1 MRTEVAVIGGG
12 STGSSILYH
21 LARAGS
27 PSPLLIERGPAIA
40 SGQTSRSTALVRT
53 HYSVPVVA
61 RMALLSYRFFRDF
74 GELLPGYTAGY
85 RETGLLIGVDE
96 RSEGSVREN
105 LQMLRQ
111 LGIRS
116 DFVDMEQVKEIEP
129 LLDTSG
135 FSAVVHE
142 PQMGYAEPSTT
153 AASFAGAARALGA
166 RVLTDTT
173 LIGLSKTAE
182 GYSLSTSGG
191 EVEARQVVLA
201 TGVWSGPI
209 FNSLGVP
216 LPMKPVRHPVAIY
229 GRPQEFQGIRPT
241 VFDFPRSAYFKAEG
255 QNLLFVGSMESEL
268 DASSPAA
275 DPDSF
280 DEGVT
285 YEEIEKYSEWTA
297 NAFPIMASKGRYERG
312 YSGLYDNTPD
322 QQPIIDE
329 LSDFGYPGVRC
340 LVGLSGHGFKLSPE
354 FGRLMASLVMDGR
367 FDDYDVSVFRLKRF
381 ETGRLLKS
389 KYSLSTIG

>member
-1 MRTEVAVIGGG
+1 MRTDVAVIGGG

-61 RMALLSYRFFRDF
+61 QMALLSYRFFRDF
-74 GELLPGYTAGY
+74 GTLLPGYTAGY

-105 LQMLRQ
+105 LQMLRR

-116 DFVDMEQVKEIEP
+116 DFVDKEQVKKIEP
-129 LLDTSG
+129 MLETGG

-153 AASFAGAARALGA
+153 AASFAGAARSMGA

-173 LIGLSKTAE
+173 LLRLSRTTD
-182 GYSLSTSGG
+182 GYSLSTTAGD
-191 EVEARQVVLA
+191 VEARQVVLA
-201 TGVWSGPI
+201 TGVWSGPV
-209 FNSLGVP
+209 FSSLGIS
-216 LPMKPVRHPVAIY
+216 LPIKPVRHPVAIY
-229 GRPQEFQGIRPT
+229 GRPEEFQGIRPT
-241 VFDFPRSAYFKAEG
+241 VFDFPRSAYYKAEG
-255 QNLLFVGSMESEL
+255 QNLLYVGSMESEL

-275 DPDSF
+275 DPDGY

-285 YEEIEKYSEWTA
+285 FDEVEKYSEWTA
-297 NAFPIMASKGRYERG
+297 AAFPIMASKGKYERG

-329 LSDFGYPGVRC
+329 LSEFGYPGVHC

-354 FGRLMASLVMDGR
+354 FGRLMASLVVDGR
-367 FDDYDVSVFRLKRF
+367 FDDYDVSVFGLKRF
-381 ETGRLLKS
+381 ETGELLKS